1 MASIEKRTTNGKSV
15 WRAHYRTPAG
25 KQRNKTFHRKVDA
38 ERFLTSVES
47 SKNTGS
53 YVDPALSRVTVGEW
67 AKLWLAGQTQLKPTT
82 QERYEGVV
90 RKHINPTWSNVKLS
104 AVSHSEVQVW
114 VTELTRTQAPA
125 SVRKIHRVLSLMLDM
140 AVRDGRLVR
149 NVATQVNLPRPVK
162 HERRYL
168 THAQVDALAQ
178 ACGYPVEVSKHRAHD
193 ERTNEMYRLVVLFL
207 AYTGVRFGEMAA
219 LRVRRIDLEKRRAV
233 IAESVTPVQ
242 GLGMVWGTT
251 KTHQRRE
258 VPIPRFL
265 IDDLAQHLEG
275 GEPDDLVFAGI
286 RSGNPLRV
294 SAFRKVF
301 RPAAES
307 IGIPDLYPHELRHTA
322 ASLAIASGADV
333 KVVQQMLGHGS
344 ATMTLDTYGH
354 LFENRLDEV
363 ADAMDVARNLER
375 GTTPALPAER
385 AVAKVLPLGHSDERL
400 SRLLE
405 GIAAGQM
412 PSETGTPNGI
422 RTRATAVK
430 GRRPRPL
437 DDGGRKTRSA

>member
-1 MASIEKRTTNGKSV
+1 MASIEKRIRDGRTI

-25 KQRNKTFHRKVDA
+25 KQRNRTFTRKVDA
-38 ERFLTSVES
+38 ERFLNSVES

-53 YVDPALSRVTVGEW
+53 YVDPSLARITVGEW
-67 AKLWLAGQTQLKPTT
+67 AQLWLAGQTQLKPTT
-82 QERYEGVV
+82 KERYEGVI
-90 RKHINPTWSNVKLS
+90 RKHIDPTWKNVKLS

-114 VTELTRTQAPA
+114 VTQLTKTQAPA

-149 NVATQVNLPRPVK
+149 NVAVKVNLPRPVK
-162 HERRYL
+162 QERRYL

-178 ACGYPVEVSKHRAHD
+178 ACGYPEEVSKHRAHD
-193 ERTNEMYRLVVLFL
+193 ERTNEMYRLIVLFL

-219 LRVRRIDLEKRRAV
+219 LRVKRIDLVKRRAV

-258 VPIPRFL
+258 VPIPQFL
-265 IDDLAQHLEG
+265 IDDLARHIEDR
-275 GEPDDLVFAGI
+275 EPNDLVFAGI

-294 SAFRKVF
+294 NAFRNAF
-301 RPAAES
+301 RPAATS
-307 IGIPDLYPHELRHTA
+307 IGLPDLYPHELRHTA
-322 ASLAIASGADV
+322 AAIASGADV

-363 ADAMDVARNLER
+363 ADAMGAARDLER
-375 GTTPALPAER
+375 GVVLVEQPGDLP
-385 AVAKVLPLGHSDERL
+385 VAREANS
-400 SRLLE
+400 
-405 GIAAGQM
+405 
-412 PSETGTPNGI
+412 
-422 RTRATAVK
+422 
-430 GRRPRPL
+430 
-437 DDGGRKTRSA
+437 

>member
-1 MASIEKRTTNGKSV
+1 
-15 WRAHYRTPAG
+15 
-25 KQRNKTFHRKVDA
+25 
-38 ERFLTSVES
+38 
-47 SKNTGS
+47 
-53 YVDPALSRVTVGEW
+53 
-67 AKLWLAGQTQLKPTT
+67 
-82 QERYEGVV
+82 
-90 RKHINPTWSNVKLS
+90 
-104 AVSHSEVQVW
+104 
-114 VTELTRTQAPA
+114 
-125 SVRKIHRVLSLMLDM
+125 M

-149 NVATQVNLPRPVK
+149 NVATRVNLPRPVK

-168 THAQVDALAQ
+168 AHGQVDALAQ
-178 ACGYPVEVSKHRAHD
+178 ACGYPAEVSKHRAHD

-265 IDDLAQHLEG
+265 VDDLARHLEG
-275 GEPDDLVFAGI
+275 REPDDLVFAGI

-294 SAFRKVF
+294 SGFRKVF

-344 ATMTLDTYGH
+344 ATMTLGTYGH

-363 ADAMDVARNLER
+363 ADAMDAARNLER
-375 GTTPALPAER
+375 GSTPALPAER
-385 AVAKVLPLGHSDERL
+385 PVAKVLPIGHSDERL

-412 PSETGTPNGI
+412 PFETDTPNGI

>member
-1 MASIEKRTTNGKSV
+1 MASIEKRIAKGKSV
-15 WRAHYRTPAG
+15 WRAHYRTPTG
-25 KQRNKTFHRKVDA
+25 KQRNKTFSRKVDA

-47 SKNTGS
+47 AKNAGS
-53 YVDPALSRVTVGEW
+53 YVDPVLSRVTVGEW
-67 AKLWLAGQTQLKPTT
+67 AQIWLNGQSQLKPTT
-82 QERYEGVV
+82 RDRYEGVV
-90 RKHINPTWSNVKLS
+90 RKHIRPAWHNIKLS
-104 AVSHSEVQVW
+104 AVSHSDVQVW
-114 VTELTRTQAPA
+114 VTTLSKSQAPA

-140 AVRDGRLVR
+140 AVRDGRLSR
-149 NVATQVNLPRPVK
+149 NVAAEVNLPRPVK

-178 ACGYPVEVSKHRAHD
+178 ACGYPAEVSKHRAYD
-193 ERTNEMYRLVVLFL
+193 ERTNEMYRLVVHFL

-219 LRVRRIDLEKRRAV
+219 LRVKRVDLVKRRAV

-251 KTHQRRE
+251 KTHKRRE

-265 IDDLAQHLEG
+265 VNDLARHLEG
-275 GEPDDLVFAGI
+275 RDPDDLVFAGI

-307 IGIPDLYPHELRHTA
+307 IGVPDLYPHELRHTA
-322 ASLAIASGADV
+322 ASLAIAAGADV

-354 LFENRLDEV
+354 LFENRLDDV
-363 ADAMDVARNLER
+363 ADAMDAARTL
-375 GTTPALPAER
+375 
-385 AVAKVLPLGHSDERL
+385 ERL
-400 SRLLE
+400 SARHAAVTDPAVANLLPD
-405 GIAAGQM
+405 GRTDKQLATPLKDVSAGQ
-412 PSETGTPNGI
+412 ETRVKKHPQRDSNPCY
-422 RTRATAVK
+422 RRERAA
-430 GRRPRPL
+430 
-437 DDGGRKTRSA
+437 S